1 MTMMNE
7 DPDKDRLKLK
17 GGAMGHLSPKKNLGL
32 GAKKTLDGA
41 QDTALAAQLPLMVN
55 IYDKSYQLETK
66 NLSIDNL
73 LNKGSKEVEN

>member
-55 IYDKSYQLETK
+55 IYDKSY
-66 NLSIDNL
+66 
-73 LNKGSKEVEN
+73 